1 MNPRTR
7 PPHGA
12 ALRRRTRAALPL
24 LLLGLLPLPAPAA
37 PASTPAVTA
46 SAPAAD
52 FIAIDTAQ
60 RAALGVRVAEV
71 RASAS
76 ASLSLPARVVVPA
89 AAQAVV
95 AAPSSGVL
103 TRVAAAPGDAVRRGQ
118 LLGEMRSSEVAQL
131 QRERDD
137 ARTRYELARRQS
149 ERDSALLREGVIAQS
164 RAQAAAAQQRQAA
177 SLLHERE
184 LALRLLGGGAGI
196 DGRVRLLAP
205 IDGVVAQA
213 HALPGQRVDAGTA
226 LFHVVRP
233 DMLALEI
240 DATAAQAAELRAG
253 AAVDI
258 EQADARGVL
267 LAVPP
272 ALSSGQSVVLRASLS
287 RPGSLRAGAL
297 AQARVQLPARPGLYA
312 VPPSAL
318 TRIGGR
324 EVVLLAQPQ
333 GFRVVPVHTVSR
345 LSDAVIVSGPLHAG
359 ESIAASGVAA
369 IKSAAGMRP

>member
-1 MNPRTR
+1 MDLRAHLPRGPASR
-7 PPHGA
+7 RGA
-12 ALRRRTRAALPL
+12 CAL
-24 LLLGLLPLPAPAA
+24 LLSLLLPLPALAAPPAPPA
-37 PASTPAVTA
+37 PASAA
-46 SAPAAD
+46 GAD
-52 FIAIDTAQ
+52 FIPVDSAQ
-60 RAALGVRVAEV
+60 RAALGVRLAEV

-76 ASLSLPARVVVPA
+76 ASLSLPARVVVPPT
-89 AAQAVV
+89 AQAVV

-103 TRVAAAPGDAVRRGQ
+103 TRVAAAPGDAVHRGQ

-149 ERDSALLREGVIAQS
+149 ERDDALLREGIIAQS

-177 SLLHERE
+177 TLLHERE
-184 LALRLLGGGAGI
+184 LALRLLGGGTGL

-213 HALPGQRVDAGTA
+213 QALPGQRVDAGTA

-233 DMLALEI
+233 DTLALEI
-240 DATAAQAAELRAG
+240 DATASQAAEVRAG
-253 AAVDI
+253 AAVDV
-258 EQADARGVL
+258 EQAGARGAL

-272 ALSSGQSVVLRASLS
+272 ALSAGHSVVLRASLAQ
-287 RPGSLRAGAL
+287 PGSLRAGAL
-297 AQARVQLPARPGLYA
+297 VQARVQLPSRPGLYA

-324 EVVLLAQPQ
+324 DVVLLAQPQ
-333 GFRVVPVHTVSR
+333 GFRVVAVHTVSR
-345 LSDAVIVSGPLHAG
+345 LSDAVIVSGPLHPG
-359 ESIAASGVAA
+359 EQIAASGVVA
-369 IKSAAGMRP
+369 IKAAAGMRP